1 MKIIEVKNRTSE
13 LISCLLDVWEGSVR
27 ATHLF
32 LSDRE
37 IRNIKEYVPQAL
49 KGVGHLV
56 IAEDEAGCPKAFM
69 GIEDGSLEMLFVAP
83 EERGK
88 GLGKRL
94 LRYGIENYAV
104 ERLAVNEQNPQAK
117 GFYEHMG
124 FRVYKRT
131 ELDEQGNPYP
141 LLYMSRT
148 EKSLETMKT
157 IRLFYPDH
165 VSGGLEAY
173 YFGAHLLTHILPQ
186 NERQPLVKVDI
197 APPDHKEKEVEEGIY
212 AREEVLAGIE
222 DAAKKIEGEKPDR
235 IITIGGNC
243 MVSLAPFDY
252 LHGKYKDT
260 GIIWIDAHPDVSS
273 AEDGYP
279 NAHAMVLRTLLGYG
293 PEVLSERMRHGS
305 FEPSQV
311 LYIGLQPLHDYQERF
326 LNDIG
331 VDYKVQEE
339 TFVPDHEIL
348 EFVKKFEHILVHLD
362 VDVLDEHFFHSTYF
376 ADPELTGD
384 GSGGGKMTIEKL
396 TEVLG
401 LITKNVDVA
410 GFTIAEYLPFD
421 EYKLHKMFSGISLF
435 IE

>member
-1 MKIIEVKNRTSE
+1 MKIIEVKNRISE
-13 LISCLLDVWEGSVR
+13 LINCLLEVWEGSVK

-37 IRNIKEYVPQAL
+37 IKNIKEYVPQAL
-49 KGVGHLV
+49 KNVEHLV

-157 IRLFYPDH
+157 IRLLYPDH

-212 AREEVLAGIE
+212 AREEVLAGVE

-235 IITIGGNC
+235 IITIG
-243 MVSLAPFDY
+243 
-252 LHGKYKDT
+252 
-260 GIIWIDAHPDVSS
+260 
-273 AEDGYP
+273 E
-279 NAHAMVLRTLLGYG
+279 
-293 PEVLSERMRHGS
+293 
-305 FEPSQV
+305 
-311 LYIGLQPLHDYQERF
+311 F

-401 LITKNVDVA
+401 LITKNADVA